1 MNQEK
6 IDRINALARK
16 AKTTPLT
23 PEELAERDALR
34 REYIQSVR
42 QNLRAQLDNTWVVDE
57 QGNRRK
63 LAPTS
68 PNPDQPKH

>member
-16 AKTTPLT
+16 AKTTTLT

-34 REYIQSVR
+34 REYIDSVK
-42 QNLRAQLDNTWVVDE
+42 QNLCAHLDNTWVVDE
-57 QGNRRK
+57 KGSKRK
-63 LAPTS
+63 LTRKTPEQKS
-68 PNPDQPKH
+68 